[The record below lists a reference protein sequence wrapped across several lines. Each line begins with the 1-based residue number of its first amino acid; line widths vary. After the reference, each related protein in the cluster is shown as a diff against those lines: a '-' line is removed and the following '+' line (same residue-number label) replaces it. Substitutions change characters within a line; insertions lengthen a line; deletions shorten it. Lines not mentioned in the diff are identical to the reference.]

1 MIDPY
6 SLLFTD
12 FTNPLYRFLEQP
24 YPLAEYLSLLSE
36 DEAAKEYDGRKTDH
50 VEAHALFYLI
60 HDSVFRPDFGG

>member
-12 FTNPLYRFLEQP
+12 FTNPIYRFLEQS

-36 DEAAKEYDGRKTDH
+36 AGSTGENDEQDVGH
-50 VEAHALFYLI
+50 VDAHALFYLI
-60 HDSVFRPDFGG
+60 HDSVFRPGFGR